1 MEHLV
6 GDNKVS
12 LRGLCGNK
20 AVQRCSA
27 AAYGLKECCTQYGYE
42 CGIHPESTKLHAC
55 TTQDVKAV
63 LTIVQQAKPFQYQ
76 KGRTLHSFPKFG
88 TKSPLDQL
96 DVALLNTWVTNHKRK
111 LFSSIHDWN
120 EEDNDEENELSNGD
134 ENTPEED
141 DLDD

>member
-20 AVQRCSA
+20 MLKAVHRCSA
-27 AAYGLKECCTQYGYE
+27 AAYGLYKECCTQYGYE
-42 CGIHPESTKLHAC
+42 CGIHPESTKHTHAC

-76 KGRTLHSFPKFG
+76 KGRTLNSFPKFG

-96 DVALLNTWVTNHKRK
+96 DVALLNLADKPQAQPFFRY
-111 LFSSIHDWN
+111 
-120 EEDNDEENELSNGD
+120 
-134 ENTPEED
+134 P
-141 DLDD
+141 

>member
-1 MEHLV
+1 M
-6 GDNKVS
+6 
-12 LRGLCGNK
+12 
-20 AVQRCSA
+20 
-27 AAYGLKECCTQYGYE
+27 
-42 CGIHPESTKLHAC
+42 
-55 TTQDVKAV
+55 
-63 LTIVQQAKPFQYQ
+63 QQAKPFQYQ

-111 LFSSIHDWN
+111 LFSCIHDCN

>member
-20 AVQRCSA
+20 MLKAVQICSA

-42 CGIHPESTKLHAC
+42 CGIHPESTKHTHAC
-55 TTQDVKAV
+55 TTQDGKAV

-76 KGRTLHSFPKFG
+76 KGRTLNSFPKFG
-88 TKSPLDQL
+88 TE
-96 DVALLNTWVTNHKRK
+96 
-111 LFSSIHDWN
+111 SS
-120 EEDNDEENELSNGD
+120 
-134 ENTPEED
+134 
-141 DLDD
+141 